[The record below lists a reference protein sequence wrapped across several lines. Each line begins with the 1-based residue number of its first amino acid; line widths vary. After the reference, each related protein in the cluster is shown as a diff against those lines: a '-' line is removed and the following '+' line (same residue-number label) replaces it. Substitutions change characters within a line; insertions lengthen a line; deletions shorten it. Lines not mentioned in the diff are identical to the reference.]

1 MANSTPAEV
10 LTGAYS
16 AFGAGDMEALGGFL
30 ADNVFWQIGGTG
42 PLDGDYQ
49 GREAV
54 FGFLAALAE
63 RSGGTFSIEVT
74 TLMGNDTHA
83 SALLRETG
91 TREGRQLDATVVH
104 FVAVADGQITGFLAS
119 SSDPAV
125 HAFWAD

>member
-1 MANSTPAEV
+1 
-10 LTGAYS
+10 
-16 AFGAGDMEALGGFL
+16 MEALGGFL

-104 FVAVADGQITGFLAS
+104 FVAVADGQITRFLAS